1 MLRNICHYF
10 DYSLYYTLA
19 NFHNCSVNYLV
30 FLCIFVLLPYFCKQI
45 QHEREIILVFCF
57 SFVGVCIFH
66 PPVLSIAASP
76 GPEPHSRSPALAL
89 SLYLPALAPNL
100 YLPVLIPNFYLPALA
115 YDFITSPGPEFAY
128 TKLVSSICKCIYGP
142 DLQFVLP
149 VRSLNMH
156 LPYFWLQQWQQ

>member
-10 DYSLYYTLA
+10 DYSLYYALA

-30 FLCIFVLLPYFCKQI
+30 FLWVFVLLPCFCKQI

-66 PPVLSIAASP
+66 PPVLCIAPTPDS
-76 GPEPHSRSPALAL
+76 GPHSRSPALAL
-89 SLYLPALAPNL
+89 SLYLP
-100 YLPVLIPNFYLPALA
+100 VLVPNFYLSALA
-115 YDFITSPGPEFAY
+115 YNFITSPEPEFAY

-156 LPYFWLQQWQQ
+156 LPYFWQQQWQQ